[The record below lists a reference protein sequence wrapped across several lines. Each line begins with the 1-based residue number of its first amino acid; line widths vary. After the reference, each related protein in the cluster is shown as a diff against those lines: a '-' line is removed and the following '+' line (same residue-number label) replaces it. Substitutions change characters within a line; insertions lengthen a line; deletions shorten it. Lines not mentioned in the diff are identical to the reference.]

1 MAPLACHWRST
12 GVPLACPR
20 LYSLDRWTRF
30 ARKLCLRRFLVLQW
44 TCEPQRALKHRRQLE
59 SKSDSLIFTDRNF
72 MKFIKKSREDRKT
85 TTHIQTHSHCVAQLA
100 QFANRNCQNSD
111 SLTLDLESGSHLALP
126 RSEVFQPIPKG
137 WTWIDHIIR
146 HHPTSSDI
154 KSLAV
159 LLRQAYWVG
168 YWASLGWDSAT

>member
-85 TTHIQTHSHCVAQLA
+85 TTHIQTHTLCSTACPVCESQLSKLWL
-100 QFANRNCQNSD
+100 SD
-111 SLTLDLESGSHLALP
+111 SRSRIGESLGTSKKWSFSAN
-126 RSEVFQPIPKG
+126 PKG
-137 WTWIDHIIR
+137 MDMDR
-146 HHPTSSDI
+146 PYHPTSSDI
-154 KSLAV
+154 IRHQKSCCATPTG
-159 LLRQAYWVG
+159 LLSWLLSIAR
-168 YWASLGWDSAT
+168 LG

>member
-111 SLTLDLESGSHLALP
+111 SLTLDLESGMDMDRP
-126 RSEVFQPIPKG
+126 Y
-137 WTWIDHIIR
+137 
-146 HHPTSSDI
+146 HPTSSDI
-154 KSLAV
+154 IRHQKSCCATPTG
-159 LLRQAYWVG
+159 LLSWLLSIAR
-168 YWASLGWDSAT
+168 LG